1 MYGCNVCME
10 PVPQHCINVS
20 MGVPGEDLQCL
31 QFLKSSKQKLKEQ
44 NHKAKE
50 PFTKWGWG
58 WGTALKKNGSNS
70 GNPRRTDPTSTKFTE

>member
-1 MYGCNVCME
+1 ME

-58 WGTALKKNGSNS
+58 WGTALKKMVLIQGTPGEQTPQAQNL
-70 GNPRRTDPTSTKFTE
+70 